1 MTPNDRDE
9 LYDDSANKPTN
20 FPASPT
26 FCQRY
31 NSQSSHKSSTTTFIM
46 SDQRY
51 YGSRYQRPQPGSL
64 QEAHYMVDKLK
75 AQAEK
80 HQAEA
85 ERQLFLRDETIKK
98 VFEWETKV
106 AERTANPSYSASVEA
121 RMAEMR
127 RANAAK
133 ADKAIKKEED
143 DDTKTG

>member
-1 MTPNDRDE
+1 M
-9 LYDDSANKPTN
+9 
-20 FPASPT
+20 PA
-26 FCQRY
+26 QR
-31 NSQSSHKSSTTTFIM
+31 N
-46 SDQRY
+46 
-51 YGSRYQRPQPGSL
+51 YGNRYQRPQPGSL
-64 QEAHYMVDKLK
+64 EKLK

-85 ERQLFLRDETIKK
+85 ERQLFLRDEEIKK

-133 ADKAIKKEED
+133 ADKAIKKEEK
-143 DDTKTG
+143 DDTKTI